1 MRVIGIDPGYA
12 IIGYGVLDFDK
23 NKTTVVDYG
32 VIETPKN
39 ECFPVRL
46 VMIEEGIRALL
57 DKYQPD
63 EVAIEELFFAKN
75 VKTAINVAHARGI
88 ILATVVRDIGNI
100 FEYTPLQIKQALTGF
115 GRADK
120 HQIQAMVK
128 TLLNLK
134 TIPKPDDAADAVAVA
149 LTHIQSRNFKEAFRI

>member
-1 MRVIGIDPGYA
+1 
-12 IIGYGVLDFDK
+12 
-23 NKTTVVDYG
+23 DYG

-39 ECFPVRL
+39 EGFPVRL

>member
-1 MRVIGIDPGYA
+1 MRVLGIDPGYA

-39 ECFPVRL
+39 EGFPVRL

>member
-1 MRVIGIDPGYA
+1 LRVLGIDPGYA

-23 NKTTVVDYG
+23 NKTTVIDYG

-39 ECFPVRL
+39 EGFPVRL

>member
-1 MRVIGIDPGYA
+1 
-12 IIGYGVLDFDK
+12 
-23 NKTTVVDYG
+23 
-32 VIETPKN
+32 
-39 ECFPVRL
+39 
-46 VMIEEGIRALL
+46 ALL

>member
-1 MRVIGIDPGYA
+1 MRVLGIDPGYA

-23 NKTTVVDYG
+23 NKTTVIDYG

-39 ECFPVRL
+39 EGVPVRL

>member
-1 MRVIGIDPGYA
+1 MRVLGIDPGYA

-23 NKTTVVDYG
+23 NKTTVIDYG

-39 ECFPVRL
+39 EGFPVRL

-57 DKYQPD
+57 DKYLPD

>member
-1 MRVIGIDPGYA
+1 MRVLGIDPGYA

-39 ECFPVRL
+39 EGFPVRL

-134 TIPKPDDAADAVAVA
+134 SIPKPDDAADAVAVA